1 MYKEYLQKLENLKGT
16 ELKSKRIELGIVDD
30 LKKLNTK
37 SETTIKNS
45 KKVVEKIDKSRKTY
59 NDLYEKTKTLTTEVE
74 AQIKRNLSKI
84 KEAGQSAKQLGVKV
98 TDIKEVAKLEEV
110 NTKLKRQINDLKY
123 PSIR

>member
-1 MYKEYLQKLENLKGT
+1 MKEQLLKLQEVFAKAKGV
-16 ELKSKRIELGIVDD
+16 SVELGIVDD

>member
-1 MYKEYLQKLENLKGT
+1 MKEQLLKLQEVFAKAKGV
-16 ELKSKRIELGIVDD
+16 SVELGIVDD

-59 NDLYEKTKTLTTEVE
+59 NDLYEKTKTLTIEVE

>member
-1 MYKEYLQKLENLKGT
+1 MKEQLLKLQEVFAKAKGV
-16 ELKSKRIELGIVDD
+16 SVELGIVDD

-59 NDLYEKTKTLTTEVE
+59 NDLYEKTRSLTTQLEE
-74 AQIKRNLSKI
+74 QIKRNLSKI
-84 KEAGQSAKQLGVKV
+84 KEVGQAAKQLGVKV

>member
-1 MYKEYLQKLENLKGT
+1 MKEQLLKLQEVFAKAKGV
-16 ELKSKRIELGIVDD
+16 SVELGIVDD

-59 NDLYEKTKTLTTEVE
+59 NDLYEKTKTLTIEVE

-84 KEAGQSAKQLGVKV
+84 KEVGQAAKQLGVKV

>member
-1 MYKEYLQKLENLKGT
+1 MKEQLLKLQEVFAKAKGV
-16 ELKSKRIELGIVDD
+16 SVELGIVDD

-59 NDLYEKTKTLTTEVE
+59 NDLYEKTKTLTIEVE

-84 KEAGQSAKQLGVKV
+84 KEVGKAAKQLGVKV

>member
-1 MYKEYLQKLENLKGT
+1 
-16 ELKSKRIELGIVDD
+16 LGIVDD

>member
-1 MYKEYLQKLENLKGT
+1 MYKDYEIKLNAILDKHGVQKV
-16 ELKSKRIELGIVDD
+16 ELGLVDD

-45 KKVVEKIDKSRKTY
+45 KKVIEKIDKSRKTY

-74 AQIKRNLSKI
+74 AQLKRNLNKI
-84 KEAGQSAKQLGVKV
+84 KEAEQAAKQLGVKV

-110 NTKLKRQINDLKY
+110 NTKLKRQINALKY
-123 PSIR
+123 PAIR